1 MGQKGRESL
10 DEKER
15 LIRAG
20 IRPDC
25 AAETVQWF
33 RQQGDE
39 DGLERYI
46 QSKEQ
51 HKVEVS
57 FR

>member
-1 MGQKGRESL
+1 MTQV
-10 DEKER
+10 DAVTR

-25 AAETVQWF
+25 AADTVLWYQ
-33 RQQGDE
+33 RRGDE

-46 QSKEQ
+46 ENVESKT
-51 HKVEVS
+51 VEVS
-57 FR
+57 CR

>member
-1 MGQKGRESL
+1 M
-10 DEKER
+10 DAKER

-25 AAETVQWF
+25 AAETVHWF
-33 RQQGDE
+33 AQQGDE

-46 QSKEQ
+46 LEKENR
-51 HKVEVS
+51 KVEVS
-57 FR
+57 CR

>member
-1 MGQKGRESL
+1 MDAIS
-10 DEKER
+10 R
-15 LIRAG
+15 LLKAG

-39 DGLERYI
+39 DGLEQYI

-51 HKVEVS
+51 RKVEVS
-57 FR
+57 CR